1 MGDDMLRTSKRRWRA
16 NRDRAL
22 SLYFLFLFSFC
33 LQKRGLDTGK
43 DKIIN
48 D

>member
-22 SLYFLFLFSFC
+22 SLYFLTSLEKGTED
-33 LQKRGLDTGK
+33 LALGK
-43 DKIIN
+43 
-48 D
+48 